1 MSILVDQN
9 TNLLIQGI
17 TGKQGRIVAESI
29 VGYNTNLVAGVSP
42 GKGGQQVCGVPVYD
56 TVAEAIAAHPE
67 INTSMI
73 IVPPKGVKSSAF
85 ESIEAKIPLI
95 TIVTEFVPVHDAL
108 RIVDSAR
115 DAGIKILGPNT
126 IGVMSPEKA
135 KVGGMPIQI
144 YGKGHIGIISRS
156 GTLTHECS
164 SNLTFAGFG
173 QSTCVGIGGDPVIGM
188 NHKEVL
194 ELFREDEDTKLVIL
208 VGEIGGGS
216 EELTAQYIKETN
228 FPKPVI
234 AYIAGSQAPEGKKMG
249 HAGAIVSGSMGT
261 ARSKRQALRDAG
273 VLVADTLGEVVEMVK
288 AENEKQGGVLKTLT
302 PLNVP

>member
-56 TVAEAIAAHPE
+56 TVAEAVAAHPE

-85 ESIEAKIPLI
+85 EAIEAKIPLI

-108 RIVDSAR
+108 RIVDCAR

-216 EELTAQYIKETN
+216 EELTAQYIKESN